1 MPYLEL
7 RKFKGNREAKT
18 ANEKPIFFFPKQ
30 VWMKNRVQTCKEM
43 SRKFF
48 FFQGLGI
55 VRELLLFFFFVREK
69 WNFAKK
75 LSEKCQGILHFR
87 CIKLGYLVPITV
99 HSYNFRL
106 WYCQGNLN
114 ALQWNVTEFC
124 SILIVWTLKKT
135 HQQTNRK
142 QQHQAYE
149 EFLCRVCLPWPKPIK
164 CPSSDLLQVNSLI
177 AVRQVKKLSERCFCE
192 ENCYRLPDW
201 YTEMIKYHAPWSG
214 EKVLC
219 QI

>member
-7 RKFKGNREAKT
+7 CKFRVNVRRKRQMTNQF
-18 ANEKPIFFFPKQ
+18 FFFPSKSE
-30 VWMKNRVQTCKEM
+30 WKTGFIHA
-43 SRKFF
+43 RKCQGIFF

-55 VRELLLFFFFVREK
+55 VRELLLLFFFVREK
-69 WNFAKK
+69 WNFAKE

-124 SILIVWTLKKT
+124 SILIVWTLKKNPP
-135 HQQTNRK
+135 TNK
-142 QQHQAYE
+142 QKTTTSG
-149 EFLCRVCLPWPKPIK
+149 LWRISL
-164 CPSSDLLQVNSLI
+164 SSMLAL
-177 AVRQVKKLSERCFCE
+177 A
-192 ENCYRLPDW
+192 
-201 YTEMIKYHAPWSG
+201 
-214 EKVLC
+214 
-219 QI
+219 